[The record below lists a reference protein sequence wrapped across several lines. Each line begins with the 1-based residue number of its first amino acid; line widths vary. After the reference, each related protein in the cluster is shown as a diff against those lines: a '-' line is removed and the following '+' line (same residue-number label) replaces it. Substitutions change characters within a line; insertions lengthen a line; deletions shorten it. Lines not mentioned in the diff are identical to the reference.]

1 MQEFLGKPPT
11 IESLEKFGTP
21 GIMALATAVER
32 EMEEESGLIRKAA
45 EEGRINKRQA
55 KALQRIAQKA
65 SQAALEHMLERMS
78 HLTLAKAYKEAKE
91 KNL

>member
-1 MQEFLGKPPT
+1 
-11 IESLEKFGTP
+11 
-21 GIMALATAVER
+21 
-32 EMEEESGLIRKAA
+32 MEEDSVLIRKAA
-45 EEGRINKRQA
+45 EEGKINKRQA
-55 KALQRIAQKA
+55 KALQRIAHKA